1 MCYEMGRALMKII
14 MEIFGNNN
22 GYFND
27 IFKKRNKILVVTR
40 REKKFEKINIGKW
53 INFFYYQKII
63 ILLI

>member
-40 REKKFEKINIGKW
+40 REKKFEKINIGK
-53 INFFYYQKII
+53 
-63 ILLI
+63 